1 MPEAI
6 FQNSKKVDIQVIL
19 EKFVFKVIANHYYYS
34 MKLYSRNQLVKIT
47 AIGMISAAVAAAAIT
62 SAAFRKSGN
71 SSADSTAKTAKTE
84 KAASGSENE
93 FSLLQTESSGEKDS
107 AITVSSSETNYT
119 QDEIQNINV
128 YQKCA
133 PGVVNINTQVAGVNW
148 FLEPVVQDGGS
159 GSGSIIDKR
168 GYVLTNGHVVKGA
181 SKIYVSLSDGTQYEA
196 KIVGQDRDSDLTV
209 IKFDPPEGLVLQ
221 TISFGDSTK
230 LNVGQKVIA
239 IGNPYGFNRTMT
251 TGIVSAL
258 GRPVKNP
265 NTQRIIRNMIQTDTA
280 INPGNSGGPLL
291 DTSGKMIGVNTM
303 IYSSSG
309 SSAGIGFSVP
319 AETAI
324 RVVSDLLKYGKVRR
338 GQMDVTLVQLN
349 NTIATYANL
358 DISSGLLVSRIQ
370 KGGNA
375 EKAGIVQGTQAVRYG
390 YNQNII
396 YLGGDIITNIDGI
409 NISSYTDYYSALESK
424 KPGDT
429 VNVTVHRNG
438 KDRKVTVTLSE
449 E

>member
-1 MPEAI
+1 
-6 FQNSKKVDIQVIL
+6 
-19 EKFVFKVIANHYYYS
+19 
-34 MKLYSRNQLVKIT
+34 MKLYSRSQLIRFT
-47 AIGMISAAVAAAAIT
+47 LTGMIFATAATSIIT
-62 SAAFRKSGN
+62 SVSLKNTRQKASSERNTKN
-71 SSADSTAKTAKTE
+71 ENTVSSADDGFTLLQ
-84 KAASGSENE
+84 SENE
-93 FSLLQTESSGEKDS
+93 VAKNSAFTVSSGEEK
-107 AITVSSSETNYT
+107 YT
-119 QDEIQNINV
+119 QDEIQNITV

-196 KIVGQDRDSDLTV
+196 KIIGQDRDSDLTV

-221 TISFGDSTK
+221 TIPFGDSYK

-324 RVVSDLLKYGKVRR
+324 RVASDLLKYGKVRR
-338 GQMDVTLVQLN
+338 GQLDVTLVQLN
-349 NTIATYANL
+349 NTIANYANL

-375 EKAGIVQGTQAVRYG
+375 EKAGIIQGTQAVRYG

-409 NISSYTDYYSALESK
+409 SISSYTDYYSALESK

-429 VNVTVHRNG
+429 ISVTVHRNG
-438 KDRKVTVTLSE
+438 KDRIVTVTLSE

>member
-1 MPEAI
+1 
-6 FQNSKKVDIQVIL
+6 
-19 EKFVFKVIANHYYYS
+19 
-34 MKLYSRNQLVKIT
+34 MKLYSRSQLIRFT
-47 AIGMISAAVAAAAIT
+47 LTGMIFAAAATSIIT
-62 SAAFRKSGN
+62 SVSLKNTRQKASSEKN
-71 SSADSTAKTAKTE
+71 TKNENTVSSADDGFTLLQ
-84 KAASGSENE
+84 SENE
-93 FSLLQTESSGEKDS
+93 VAKNSAFTVSSGEEK
-107 AITVSSSETNYT
+107 YT
-119 QDEIQNINV
+119 QDEIQNITV

-196 KIVGQDRDSDLTV
+196 KIIGQDRDSDLTV

-221 TISFGDSTK
+221 TIPFGDSSK

-309 SSAGIGFSVP
+309 SSAGIGFSVL

-324 RVVSDLLKYGKVRR
+324 RVASDLLKYGKVRR
-338 GQMDVTLVQLN
+338 GQLDVTLVQLN
-349 NTIATYANL
+349 NTIANYANL
-358 DISSGLLVSRIQ
+358 DISSGLLVSRTQ

-375 EKAGIVQGTQAVRYG
+375 EKAGIIQGTQAVRYG

-409 NISSYTDYYSALESK
+409 SISSYTDYYSALESK

-429 VNVTVHRNG
+429 ISVTVHRNG
-438 KDRKVTVTLSE
+438 KDRTVTVTLSE

>member
-1 MPEAI
+1 M
-6 FQNSKKVDIQVIL
+6 
-19 EKFVFKVIANHYYYS
+19 VF
-34 MKLYSRNQLVKIT
+34 
-47 AIGMISAAVAAAAIT
+47 AAVAASLIT
-62 SAAFRKSGN
+62 SVSLKKSKSAMPETTAQNTKNQDSESKDKNEFTLLQSENNDEKNGKNAAF
-71 SSADSTAKTAKTE
+71 
-84 KAASGSENE
+84 
-93 FSLLQTESSGEKDS
+93 
-107 AITVSSSETNYT
+107 TVSATETNYT

-128 YQKCA
+128 YLKCA

-196 KIVGQDRDSDLTV
+196 KIIGQDRDSDLTV

-324 RVVSDLLKYGKVRR
+324 RVVSDLLQYGKVRR
-338 GQMDVTLVQLN
+338 GQLDVTLVQLN
-349 NTIATYANL
+349 NTIANYANL

-375 EKAGIVQGTQAVRYG
+375 EKAGIIQGTQAVRYG

-409 NISSYTDYYSALESK
+409 NIASYTDYYSALESK

-429 VNVTVHRNG
+429 VTITVHRNG
-438 KDRKVTVTLSE
+438 KDRKITVTLSE
-449 E
+449 ESAVL

>member
-1 MPEAI
+1 
-6 FQNSKKVDIQVIL
+6 
-19 EKFVFKVIANHYYYS
+19 
-34 MKLYSRNQLVKIT
+34 MKLYSRSQLIRFT
-47 AIGMISAAVAAAAIT
+47 LTGMIFAAAATSIIT
-62 SAAFRKSGN
+62 SVSLKNTRQKASSEKN
-71 SSADSTAKTAKTE
+71 TKNENTVSSADDGFTLLQ
-84 KAASGSENE
+84 SENE
-93 FSLLQTESSGEKDS
+93 VAKDSAFTVSSGEEK
-107 AITVSSSETNYT
+107 YT
-119 QDEIQNINV
+119 QDEIQNITV

-196 KIVGQDRDSDLTV
+196 KIIGQDRDSDLTV

-221 TISFGDSTK
+221 TIPFGDSSK

-324 RVVSDLLKYGKVRR
+324 RVASDLLKYGKVRR
-338 GQMDVTLVQLN
+338 GQLDVTLVQLN
-349 NTIATYANL
+349 NTIANYANL

-375 EKAGIVQGTQAVRYG
+375 EKAGIIQGTQAVRYG

-409 NISSYTDYYSALESK
+409 SISSYTDYYSALESK

-429 VNVTVHRNG
+429 ISITVHRNG

>member
-1 MPEAI
+1 
-6 FQNSKKVDIQVIL
+6 
-19 EKFVFKVIANHYYYS
+19 
-34 MKLYSRNQLVKIT
+34 MKLYSRSQLIRFT
-47 AIGMISAAVAAAAIT
+47 LTGMIFAAAATSIIT
-62 SAAFRKSGN
+62 SVSLKNTRQKASSERNTKN
-71 SSADSTAKTAKTE
+71 ENTVSSADDGFTLIQ
-84 KAASGSENE
+84 SENE
-93 FSLLQTESSGEKDS
+93 VAKNSAFTVSSGEEK
-107 AITVSSSETNYT
+107 YT
-119 QDEIQNINV
+119 QDEIQNITV

-196 KIVGQDRDSDLTV
+196 KIIGQDRDSDLTV

-221 TISFGDSTK
+221 TIPFGDSSK

-324 RVVSDLLKYGKVRR
+324 RVASDLLKYGKVRR
-338 GQMDVTLVQLN
+338 GQLDVTLVQLN
-349 NTIATYANL
+349 NTIANYANL

-375 EKAGIVQGTQAVRYG
+375 EKAGIIQGTQAVRYG

-409 NISSYTDYYSALESK
+409 SISSYTDYYSALESK

-429 VNVTVHRNG
+429 ISVTVHRNG

>member
-1 MPEAI
+1 
-6 FQNSKKVDIQVIL
+6 
-19 EKFVFKVIANHYYYS
+19 
-34 MKLYSRNQLVKIT
+34 MKLYSKNQLIIIT
-47 AIGMISAAVAAAAIT
+47 LAGMTVAAIIASAIT
-62 SAAFRKSGN
+62 SHAVKNRSEKNTTVSV
-71 SSADSTAKTAKTE
+71 ADSVSSKDENTFDFLQ
-84 KAASGSENE
+84 SEPVK
-93 FSLLQTESSGEKDS
+93 QS
-107 AITVSSSETNYT
+107 AITVANDVSYT
-119 QDEIQNINV
+119 QDELQNINV

-133 PGVVNINTQVAGVNW
+133 PGVVNINTQVTGVNW
-148 FLEPVVQDGGS
+148 FLEPVIQDGGS

-196 KIVGQDRDSDLTV
+196 VIVGQDRDSDLTV

-221 TISFGDSTK
+221 TIPFGNSQSLK
-230 LNVGQKVIA
+230 VGQKVIA
-239 IGNPYGFNRTMT
+239 IGNPYGFDRTMT
-251 TGIVSAL
+251 TGIISAL

-265 NTQRIIRNMIQTDTA
+265 NTQRIIRNMIQSDTA

-291 DTSGKMIGVNTM
+291 DTNGRMIGVNTM

-309 SSAGIGFSVP
+309 ASAGIGFAVP

-324 RVVSDLLKYGKVRR
+324 RVTSDLLKYGKVRR
-338 GQMDVTLVQLN
+338 GTLDATLVQLN
-349 NTIATYANL
+349 NTIANYANL
-358 DISSGLLVSRIQ
+358 DISSGLLVSRIE

-390 YNQNII
+390 YSQNVI
-396 YLGGDIITNIDGI
+396 YLGGDIITAVDGI
-409 NISSYTDYYSALESK
+409 STTTYTDFLSAIESK

-429 VNVTVHRNG
+429 VTVTLHRNG
-438 KDRKVTVTLSE
+438 KDRNVSVSLSE

>member
-1 MPEAI
+1 
-6 FQNSKKVDIQVIL
+6 
-19 EKFVFKVIANHYYYS
+19 
-34 MKLYSRNQLVKIT
+34 MKLYSRSQLIRFT
-47 AIGMISAAVAAAAIT
+47 LTGMIFAAAATSIIT
-62 SAAFRKSGN
+62 SVSLKNTRQKASSEKN
-71 SSADSTAKTAKTE
+71 TKNENTVSSADDGFTLLQ
-84 KAASGSENE
+84 SENE
-93 FSLLQTESSGEKDS
+93 AAKNSAFTVSSGEEK
-107 AITVSSSETNYT
+107 YT
-119 QDEIQNINV
+119 QDEIQNITV

-196 KIVGQDRDSDLTV
+196 KIIGQDRDSDLTV
-209 IKFDPPEGLVLQ
+209 IKFDPPESLVLQ
-221 TISFGDSTK
+221 TIPFGDSSK

-324 RVVSDLLKYGKVRR
+324 RVASDLLKYGKVRR
-338 GQMDVTLVQLN
+338 GQLDVTLVQLN
-349 NTIATYANL
+349 NTIANYANL

-375 EKAGIVQGTQAVRYG
+375 EKAGIIQGTQAVRYG

-409 NISSYTDYYSALESK
+409 SISSYTDYYSALESK

-429 VNVTVHRNG
+429 ISVTVHRNG

>member
-1 MPEAI
+1 
-6 FQNSKKVDIQVIL
+6 
-19 EKFVFKVIANHYYYS
+19 
-34 MKLYSRNQLVKIT
+34 MKLYSRSQLIKFS
-47 AIGMISAAVAAAAIT
+47 AIGMVFAAVAASVIT
-62 SAAFRKSGN
+62 SVSLKKSKSATPETTAQN
-71 SSADSTAKTAKTE
+71 TKNEDSSSKN
-84 KAASGSENE
+84 ENE
-93 FSLLQTESSGEKDS
+93 FTLLQSENADEKDEKN
-107 AITVSSSETNYT
+107 AALTVSTTETNYT

-196 KIVGQDRDSDLTV
+196 KIIGQDRDSDLTV

-221 TISFGDSTK
+221 TIAFGDSTK

-324 RVVSDLLKYGKVRR
+324 RVVSDLLQYGKVRR
-338 GQMDVTLVQLN
+338 GQLDVTLVQLN
-349 NTIATYANL
+349 NTIANYANL

-375 EKAGIVQGTQAVRYG
+375 EKAGIIQGTQAVRYG

-409 NISSYTDYYSALESK
+409 NIASYTDYYSALESK
-424 KPGDT
+424 KPGDAVT
-429 VNVTVHRNG
+429 ITVHRNG
-438 KDRKVTVTLSE
+438 KDRKLTVTLSE
-449 E
+449 ESSVL

>member
-1 MPEAI
+1 
-6 FQNSKKVDIQVIL
+6 
-19 EKFVFKVIANHYYYS
+19 
-34 MKLYSRNQLVKIT
+34 MKLYSRSQLIRFT
-47 AIGMISAAVAAAAIT
+47 LTGMIFAAAATSIIT
-62 SAAFRKSGN
+62 SVSLKNTRQKASSERNTKDEN
-71 SSADSTAKTAKTE
+71 TVSSADDGFTLLQ
-84 KAASGSENE
+84 SENE
-93 FSLLQTESSGEKDS
+93 VAKNSVFTVSSGEEK
-107 AITVSSSETNYT
+107 YT
-119 QDEIQNINV
+119 QDEIQNITV

-196 KIVGQDRDSDLTV
+196 KIIGQDRDSDLTV

-221 TISFGDSTK
+221 TIPFGDSSK

-324 RVVSDLLKYGKVRR
+324 RVASDLLKYGKVRR
-338 GQMDVTLVQLN
+338 GQLDVTLVQLN
-349 NTIATYANL
+349 NTIANYANL

-375 EKAGIVQGTQAVRYG
+375 EKAGIIQGTQAVRYG

-409 NISSYTDYYSALESK
+409 SISSYTDYYSALESK

-429 VNVTVHRNG
+429 ISVTVHRNG
-438 KDRKVTVTLSE
+438 KDRTVTVTLSE

>member
-1 MPEAI
+1 
-6 FQNSKKVDIQVIL
+6 
-19 EKFVFKVIANHYYYS
+19 
-34 MKLYSRNQLVKIT
+34 MKLYSRSQLIRFT
-47 AIGMISAAVAAAAIT
+47 LTGMIFAAAATSIIT
-62 SAAFRKSGN
+62 SVSLKNTRQKASSEKN
-71 SSADSTAKTAKTE
+71 TKNENTVSSADDGFTLLQ
-84 KAASGSENE
+84 SENE
-93 FSLLQTESSGEKDS
+93 AAKNSAFTVSSGEEK
-107 AITVSSSETNYT
+107 YT
-119 QDEIQNINV
+119 QDEIQNITV

-196 KIVGQDRDSDLTV
+196 KIIGQDRDSDLTI

-221 TISFGDSTK
+221 TIPFGDSSK

-324 RVVSDLLKYGKVRR
+324 RVASDLLKYGKVRR
-338 GQMDVTLVQLN
+338 GQLDVTLVQLN
-349 NTIATYANL
+349 NTIANYANL

-375 EKAGIVQGTQAVRYG
+375 EKAGIIQGTQAVRYG

-409 NISSYTDYYSALESK
+409 SISSYTDYYSALESK

-429 VNVTVHRNG
+429 ISVTVHRNG

>member
-1 MPEAI
+1 
-6 FQNSKKVDIQVIL
+6 
-19 EKFVFKVIANHYYYS
+19 
-34 MKLYSRNQLVKIT
+34 MKLYSRSQLIRFT
-47 AIGMISAAVAAAAIT
+47 LTGMIFAAVATSIIT
-62 SAAFRKSGN
+62 SVSLKNTRQKAASEKN
-71 SSADSTAKTAKTE
+71 TKNENTVSSADDGFTLLQ
-84 KAASGSENE
+84 SENE
-93 FSLLQTESSGEKDS
+93 VAKNSAFTVSSGEEK
-107 AITVSSSETNYT
+107 YT
-119 QDEIQNINV
+119 QDEIQNITV

-196 KIVGQDRDSDLTV
+196 KIIGQDRDSDLTV

-221 TISFGDSTK
+221 TIPFGDSSK

-324 RVVSDLLKYGKVRR
+324 RVASDLLKYGKVRR
-338 GQMDVTLVQLN
+338 GQLDVTLVQLN
-349 NTIATYANL
+349 NTIANYANL

-375 EKAGIVQGTQAVRYG
+375 EKAGIIQGTQAVRYG

-409 NISSYTDYYSALESK
+409 SISSYTDYYSALESK

-429 VNVTVHRNG
+429 ISVTVHRNG
-438 KDRKVTVTLSE
+438 KDRTVTVTLSE

>member
-1 MPEAI
+1 
-6 FQNSKKVDIQVIL
+6 
-19 EKFVFKVIANHYYYS
+19 
-34 MKLYSRNQLVKIT
+34 MKLYSRSQLIRFT
-47 AIGMISAAVAAAAIT
+47 LTGMIFAAAATSIIT
-62 SAAFRKSGN
+62 SVSLKNTRQKASSEKN
-71 SSADSTAKTAKTE
+71 TKNENTVSSADDGFTLLQ
-84 KAASGSENE
+84 SENE
-93 FSLLQTESSGEKDS
+93 VAKNSAFTVSSGEEK
-107 AITVSSSETNYT
+107 YT
-119 QDEIQNINV
+119 QDEIQNITV

-196 KIVGQDRDSDLTV
+196 KIIGQDRDSDLTI

-221 TISFGDSTK
+221 TIPFGDSSK

-324 RVVSDLLKYGKVRR
+324 RVASDLLKYGKVRR
-338 GQMDVTLVQLN
+338 GQLDVTLVQLN
-349 NTIATYANL
+349 NTIANYANL

-375 EKAGIVQGTQAVRYG
+375 EKAGIIQGTQAVRYG

-409 NISSYTDYYSALESK
+409 SISSYTDYYSALESK

-429 VNVTVHRNG
+429 ISVTVHRNG
-438 KDRKVTVTLSE
+438 KDRTVTVTLSE

>member
-1 MPEAI
+1 
-6 FQNSKKVDIQVIL
+6 
-19 EKFVFKVIANHYYYS
+19 
-34 MKLYSRNQLVKIT
+34 MKLYSRSQLIKFS
-47 AIGMISAAVAAAAIT
+47 AIGMVFAAVAASLIT
-62 SAAFRKSGN
+62 SVSLKKSKSAMPETTAQNTKNQDSESKDKNEFTLLQSENNDEKNGKNAAF
-71 SSADSTAKTAKTE
+71 
-84 KAASGSENE
+84 
-93 FSLLQTESSGEKDS
+93 
-107 AITVSSSETNYT
+107 TVSATETNYT

-128 YQKCA
+128 YLKCA

-196 KIVGQDRDSDLTV
+196 KIIGQDRDSDLTV

-324 RVVSDLLKYGKVRR
+324 RVVSDLLQYGKVRR
-338 GQMDVTLVQLN
+338 GQLDVTLVQLN
-349 NTIATYANL
+349 NTIANYANL

-375 EKAGIVQGTQAVRYG
+375 EKAGIIQGTQAVRYG

-409 NISSYTDYYSALESK
+409 NIASYTDYYSALESK

-429 VNVTVHRNG
+429 VTITVHRNG
-438 KDRKVTVTLSE
+438 KDRKITVTLSE
-449 E
+449 ESAVL

>member
-1 MPEAI
+1 
-6 FQNSKKVDIQVIL
+6 
-19 EKFVFKVIANHYYYS
+19 
-34 MKLYSRNQLVKIT
+34 MKLYSRSQLIKFS
-47 AIGMISAAVAAAAIT
+47 AIGMVFAAVAASLIT
-62 SAAFRKSGN
+62 SVSLKKSKSAMPETTAQNTKNQDSESKDKNEFTLLQSENNDEKNGKNAAF
-71 SSADSTAKTAKTE
+71 
-84 KAASGSENE
+84 
-93 FSLLQTESSGEKDS
+93 
-107 AITVSSSETNYT
+107 TVSATETNYT

-196 KIVGQDRDSDLTV
+196 KIIGQDRDSDLTV

-324 RVVSDLLKYGKVRR
+324 RVVSDLLQYGKVRR
-338 GQMDVTLVQLN
+338 GQLDVTLVQLN
-349 NTIATYANL
+349 NTIANYANL

-375 EKAGIVQGTQAVRYG
+375 EKAGIIQGTQAVRYG

-409 NISSYTDYYSALESK
+409 NIASYTDYYSALESK

-429 VNVTVHRNG
+429 VNITVHRNG
-438 KDRKVTVTLSE
+438 KDRKITVTLSE
-449 E
+449 ESAAL